1 MNKEVRIIEEPSLY
15 RFSILTTDFPIKDAR
30 LSKLKIFLI
39 LSDDRK
45 LKGTENI
52 DFKYLTIVR
61 LLWETLYE

>member
-52 DFKYLTIVR
+52 DF
-61 LLWETLYE
+61 